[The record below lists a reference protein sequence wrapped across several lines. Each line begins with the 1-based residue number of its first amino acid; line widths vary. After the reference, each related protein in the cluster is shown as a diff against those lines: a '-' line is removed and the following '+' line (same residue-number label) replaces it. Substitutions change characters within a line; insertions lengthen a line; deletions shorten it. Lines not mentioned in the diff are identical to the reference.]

1 MARRPMRTFGPA
13 RRKRWIPNLIIIR
26 RHGTKNNVFRYK
38 GMDRCREKDNNLA
51 VYWHRPL
58 GSPDVVRRLTIR
70 RRQRPGQ
77 YGSGAACCWS
87 CPIGTSDALSCSAA
101 SSSPPWRC
109 SSSSSRGASPPPRLQ
124 ILELDCPDHVDE
136 SFLASILDSVS
147 VVVDG
152 AVNNELRLLRS
163 LRGCH
168 DTVVRWFLQRFN
180 WRIVELADHNST
192 VLASLPNSII
202 ELRLTDDL
210 SIQDWQTI
218 VRRGQQLCQR
228 DGGHPFL
235 LRTLW
240 LERAPRDP
248 NVSTVLL
255 RHVIRDTSFVVS
267 GPPDVMKMM
276 EEVQWYSALNVWS
289 SQQQGKSRIVRS
301 PPLPLS
307 GADTRRKAVRII
319 KEWKQRLEQQPDDGP
334 LVLTVQRP
342 GQAAVVVDDS
352 SPREQ
357 RGEVVVVA
365 AVGPSPPRPPV
376 AAVSK
381 HNTRRTSGGGG
392 GGVYVCPHR
401 RKVKTTPFFQAPLVP
416 SEARN

>member
-1 MARRPMRTFGPA
+1 
-13 RRKRWIPNLIIIR
+13 
-26 RHGTKNNVFRYK
+26 
-38 GMDRCREKDNNLA
+38 MDRHSEKDNNLA

-58 GSPDVVRRLTIR
+58 GALDVVRRLTIR
-70 RRQRPGQ
+70 KPRQQRQPGGQ
-77 YGSGAACCWS
+77 YGSGACWS
-87 CPIGTSDALSCSAA
+87 CPIGSSEVVSSA
-101 SSSPPWRC
+101 SSPPWRR
-109 SSSSSRGASPPPRLQ
+109 SSSSPSSRGVAPTRLQ

-136 SFLASILDSVS
+136 SFLVSILDSVL
-147 VVVDG
+147 VVADG
-152 AVNNELRLLRS
+152 TLLNDELRQLRS

-168 DTVVRWFLQRFN
+168 DAVVRWFLQRFD
-180 WRIVELADHNST
+180 WRIVELADHHPT
-192 VLASLPNSII
+192 VLACLPHSII
-202 ELRLTDDL
+202 ELRLSDDL
-210 SIQDWQTI
+210 SIQDWQTM

-235 LRTLW
+235 LRSLW

-276 EEVQWYSALNVWS
+276 EDLQWYSALNVWS
-289 SQQQGKSRIVRS
+289 SLPQQGKARNGSS